1 MSDHRGTF
9 EHAEFTA
16 PRCDHGYC
24 TDDMAR
30 LLVVAAREPAGDAG
44 VAALVR
50 LGLQFLADA
59 QGSAGGLR
67 NRMNRHGHWEDI
79 PKVEDAWG
87 RAIWGLGTAV
97 AYSEIESVRHSAAD
111 RLGQAARQRSDWPRA
126 MAFAALGA
134 AELLSVMP
142 DHEPARSLLGDAAGA
157 MARPAADAAW
167 PWPEARLTYANAVL
181 PEAMIAAGAVLGI
194 ATLLQQGLDLLGW
207 LVAHEMVAGHMSVTP
222 AGGAGPGDVRPGFDQ
237 QPIEVAALADACAR
251 AAMVDDSPLW
261 PDGVAA
267 AVAWF
272 LGDNDARVVMWDPQT
287 GGGFDG
293 LEADGVNCN
302 QGTESTL
309 ALLSTLQHGQRLAP
323 LAA

>member
-1 MSDHRGTF
+1 
-9 EHAEFTA
+9 
-16 PRCDHGYC
+16 
-24 TDDMAR
+24 
-30 LLVVAAREPAGDAG
+30 
-44 VAALVR
+44 
-50 LGLQFLADA
+50 
-59 QGSAGGLR
+59 
-67 NRMNRHGHWEDI
+67 
-79 PKVEDAWG
+79 
-87 RAIWGLGTAV
+87 
-97 AYSEIESVRHSAAD
+97 
-111 RLGQAARQRSDWPRA
+111 